1 MKQPTM
7 VYRYPGSAA
16 LGFKHGKDIFDHKVV
31 DSHAEEGEESQ
42 LDAALA
48 DGWFPSPAEAKAGAI
63 DDTGDDTGDDTTP
76 PTREELEA
84 KAIELGIEFTKRTKD
99 ETLLEKIETA
109 LAEQEG

>member
-7 VYRYPGSAA
+7 VYRYPGSKA

-31 DSHAEEGEESQ
+31 DSYAEEGEESE

-48 DGWFPSPAEAKAGAI
+48 DSWFSSPAEAKAGSI
-63 DDTGDDTGDDTTP
+63 DDTGDDTTS

-84 KAIELGIEFTKRTKD
+84 KATELGIEFSKRTKD

-109 LAEQEG
+109 LAEQED

>member
-7 VYRYPGSAA
+7 VYRYPGNKA
-16 LGFKHGKDIFDHKVV
+16 LGYKHDGDLYDHKVV
-31 DSHAEEGEESQ
+31 DQFAEEGEESE

-48 DGWFPSPAEAKAGAI
+48 DGWFPSPAEAKAGVV
-63 DDTGDDTGDDTTP
+63 DETGDDTTP

-84 KAIELGIEFTKRTKD
+84 KATELGIEFTKRTKD
-99 ETLLEKIETA
+99 ETLLEKIEAA